1 MQLHGHS
8 IRRKSIIGRVCNPNP
23 SPETLRGIQLAIF
36 RAESALQAG
45 RLLTPGEAA
54 APAGPDAR
62 GKDTLYSI
70 ARDAAW
76 ETNGDLEDI
85 LYHLDERFPS
95 MEK

>member
-8 IRRKSIIGRVCNPNP
+8 LHHKSAVGRVCNPNP
-23 SPETLRGIQLAIF
+23 SPETLRGIELAIF

-45 RLLTPGEAA
+45 RLLTPGEAVA
-54 APAGPDAR
+54 LAGPSAR

-85 LYHLDERFPS
+85 LCHLDDRFPS
-95 MEK
+95 LEK